1 MCERECEII
10 VGTVVGQTLRVVTEF
25 AIGGDGQTPF
35 KRQRKKDYAG
45 GAA

>member
-10 VGTVVGQTLRVVTEF
+10 AGTVVGQTLRVVTRF
-25 AIGGDGQTPF
+25 VIGADGQTAF
-35 KRQRKKDYAG
+35 KRQRGRYYAG